1 MALDRD
7 TAARY
12 AATGL
17 ANVARE
23 YPNHPGHLLSGPDAL
38 VAPSMLHPIFFGS
51 YDWHSAVHQ
60 HGMLVRLLRR
70 FPDLDEAQ
78 TVRAWFDERLTR
90 DNAEVEAA
98 YLGAVEHAAF
108 ERPYGWAWLLDLAA
122 DLATWE
128 DPAASRWSSALA
140 PLTAVVRERTCA
152 WLTST
157 TYPQRSGTHANSAFA
172 CVLVRDAADALG
184 DVALRDAV
192 DGAAYRW
199 YGRDAGY
206 PAWLE
211 PSATD
216 FLSPAL
222 VEADLMTR
230 LLAPESFAAWFA
242 RFLPDPTP
250 LFEPARVDDRTDPQF
265 VHLDGLNLSRAW
277 CWRRVAAQLPDGHDL
292 RDAATAAADRH
303 AETALPHVLSEAYVG
318 EHWLPTF
325 AVHLLLGRDA
335 PAP

>member
-1 MALDRD
+1 MPLDRD
-7 TAARY
+7 TASRY

-17 ANVARE
+17 VNVARE
-23 YPNHPGHLLSGPDAL
+23 YPNHPGHVLDSPDAL
-38 VAPSMLHPIFFGS
+38 QPPSTLHPIFFGS
-51 YDWHSAVHQ
+51 FDWHSSVHQ

-70 FPDLDEAQ
+70 FPDLAEAEQ
-78 TVRAWFDERLTR
+78 VRTWFDERLTR
-90 DNAEVEAA
+90 DHAEVEAA
-98 YLGAVEHAAF
+98 YLGAPDNAAF
-108 ERPYGWAWLLDLAA
+108 ERPYGWAWQLDLAA

-128 DPAASRWSSALA
+128 DPAASRWSAALA

-184 DVALRDAV
+184 DVELRDAV
-192 DGAAYRW
+192 DHAAYRW
-199 YGRDAGY
+199 YGEDAGY

-230 LLAPESFAAWFA
+230 LLPPEAFAAWFA
-242 RFLPDPTP
+242 RFLPDPSP
-250 LFEPARVDDRTDPQF
+250 LFEPAVVDDRTDPHR

-277 CWRRVAAQLPDGHDL
+277 CWRRIAAGHPDGHEL
-292 RDAATAAADRH
+292 RDGATSAAERH
-303 AETALPHVLSEAYVG
+303 ADAALPHVLSEAYVG
-318 EHWLPTF
+318 SHWLSSF

-335 PAP
+335 PAA